1 MSLRKRTIRRKSK
14 KNKLKGLLSNLS
26 LGIAAVL
33 VIGFLISGIDRIFFN
48 SGFDVNYPD
57 LSTLITKTHYEK
69 KTGHK
74 FQVEIWNGCGIPNL
88 ASMYTDFLREEG
100 FDVLDSKNADNF
112 DYIETKLLHHRGDV
126 ERALVLADIM
136 TIDKTRIIEDKNEN
150 LFYDL
155 TLIIGKD
162 YMNLPS
168 YRNAVLHQQPF

>member
-1 MSLRKRTIRRKSK
+1 
-14 KNKLKGLLSNLS
+14 
-26 LGIAAVL
+26 
-33 VIGFLISGIDRIFFN
+33 
-48 SGFDVNYPD
+48 
-57 LSTLITKTHYEK
+57 
-69 KTGHK
+69 
-74 FQVEIWNGCGIPNL
+74 
-88 ASMYTDFLREEG
+88 MYTDFLRKEG

-112 DYIETKLLHHRGDV
+112 NYIETKILHHRGDV

-136 TIDKTRIIEDKNEN
+136 MVDKTRIIEDKNEN